1 MVVKGR
7 VWHLLGQSDSFVVI
21 APSPTFCQPPPPP
34 IQICQLHACA
44 ELTADR
50 QRGPKVISFVLT
62 AYQSLTLK
70 VPRSIL
76 LEQLCKLSV
85 QRRNQQARTHV
96 RVGKPCKCELC
107 LPEIYANSL
116 LTRTETQKPAG
127 PGWVWI
133 HFTETEGGMFPPV
146 CSPPLPGR
154 DEPVSFSRLLSETRT
169 QAQALNH
176 SLTGLTPPHQ
186 SSPKPHRSLMSPVS
200 PSLLHLGITQ
210 ALLFHHQHLTP
221 VLNDQYQFPFPRY
234 LRRKTPNKVK

>member
-21 APSPTFCQPPPPP
+21 LSAPPP

-70 VPRSIL
+70 VPQSIL

-107 LPEIYANSL
+107 LQEIYANSL
-116 LTRTETQKPAG
+116 LTRTETCRTWLG
-127 PGWVWI
+127 VDS
-133 HFTETEGGMFPPV
+133 FY
-146 CSPPLPGR
+146 R
-154 DEPVSFSRLLSETRT
+154 DRRG
-169 QAQALNH
+169 H
-176 SLTGLTPPHQ
+176 
-186 SSPKPHRSLMSPVS
+186 VS
-200 PSLLHLGITQ
+200 PQSAAPLSRDKT
-210 ALLFHHQHLTP
+210 
-221 VLNDQYQFPFPRY
+221 NQFPSLAFFQKHAHRHRPWIIH
-234 LRRKTPNKVK
+234 